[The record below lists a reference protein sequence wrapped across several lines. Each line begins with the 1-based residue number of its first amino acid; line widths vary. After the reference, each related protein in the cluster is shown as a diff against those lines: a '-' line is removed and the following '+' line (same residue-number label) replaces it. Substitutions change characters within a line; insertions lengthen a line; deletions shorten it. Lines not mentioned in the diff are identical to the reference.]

1 MMLFLQS
8 LMSERR
14 QANLSCSSGFPIIKT
29 PDATSDETPVVREL
43 PLVIFCEFVT
53 ADVLLLLSLWGQ
65 LDTVLSRWNKWDK
78 GRCPCTYFIRSFLV
92 SSFIP
97 SFSKAFTAILFS
109 HLTILPI
116 ERSSSYLP
124 YVTTDFQTGKI
135 PLYTLAN
142 TSLWVIVMSHPV
154 LARVTWVAWVISGD
168 SSHPAPPGYL
178 LSLPCAPELASSD
191 WSFTLFFALTWYL
204 YDSPHL
210 SLDVQNI
217 MHFSWRKK
225 IWSTS
230 RRVLWNKRFRS
241 NLSPDVPELRVWGIA
256 LF

>member
-1 MMLFLQS
+1 MPESIPRTGRMRFLIFIFSWIPSDIDECPYSCFLLSRERKFSWIIPLWVLLRPSKSVKPVKIRWDQPESQSSCVSLYSSPKSSDWGQRSLTSSLSSLTKIDFPATSMMLFLQS

-29 PDATSDETPVVREL
+29 PDATSDETPVVRGL

-109 HLTILPI
+109 HIN
-116 ERSSSYLP
+116 S
-124 YVTTDFQTGKI
+124 
-135 PLYTLAN
+135 
-142 TSLWVIVMSHPV
+142 
-154 LARVTWVAWVISGD
+154 
-168 SSHPAPPGYL
+168 
-178 LSLPCAPELASSD
+178 
-191 WSFTLFFALTWYL
+191 
-204 YDSPHL
+204 SPHYTFQQ
-210 SLDVQNI
+210 SVVP
-217 MHFSWRKK
+217 
-225 IWSTS
+225 ST
-230 RRVLWNKRFRS
+230 FRM
-241 NLSPDVPELRVWGIA
+241 
-256 LF
+256 